1 MTTVIIINYK
11 SEQLTVDYVTK
22 ELSKL
27 KGEFNTIVVNNAATS
42 DSNNYLCK
50 ALEAEIVSLDNFK
63 ESKKRRYIVPS
74 KENLGFAKGNN
85 LATEI
90 AAKHLKSRYLLFSN
104 NDIVIKDTDIIDR
117 LTEKLDADNRI
128 GIIGPEVIGLKGE
141 RQSPEP
147 YKPFLDRYCWMY
159 LSTPFMS
166 LKAKRKRFKL
176 DYANNAQEGFHYKIM
191 GAFFVVKTED
201 FIQCG
206 MMDTNTFLYAE
217 ETILTERMKKIGKVP
232 YYLPSVSVVHAHG
245 QTTENTIGNKG
256 INRYMIESEKYYYHE
271 YMKTPKW
278 KLFLGEIIYKLYHRI
293 K

>member
-1 MTTVIIINYK
+1 MTTIIIVNYK
-11 SEQLTVDYVTK
+11 SEQLTIDYITK

-27 KGEFNTIVVNNAATS
+27 TDCFNTIVVNNAATPES
-42 DSNNYLCK
+42 DSLLCRSLQ
-50 ALEAEIVSLDNFK
+50 ANLISLDTFE
-63 ESKKRRYIVPS
+63 ESGNGRYVVS
-74 KENLGFAKGNN
+74 SVENLGFAKGNN
-85 LATEI
+85 LGAEI
-90 AAKHLKSRYLLFSN
+90 ATKHLGAKFLLFSN
-104 NDIVIKDTDIIDR
+104 NDILINDRDIIR
-117 LTEKLDADNRI
+117 CMTEKFNENCRI
-128 GIIGPEVIGLKGE
+128 GILGPKVVGLKGDL
-141 RQSPEP
+141 QSPEP

-176 DYANNAQEGFHYKIM
+176 DYANNAQEGFHYKIL
-191 GAFFVVKTED
+191 GAFFVVRTVD

-206 MMDTNTFLYAE
+206 MMDPYTFLYAE

-256 INRYMIESEKYYYHE
+256 INRYMIESDKYYYHE